1 MKQAI
6 IKIINFSVFIFSISI
21 VLSIS
26 LTGYASQPGWQIV
39 TAPQLVSPTEARTIL
54 EKKDVKEIT
63 LPSKKENILLMSMG
77 DGLTTSE
84 TQATPQIVELARA
97 LQHDPK
103 LIFNYVKNHID
114 YVPSFGSVNG
124 ATATLLAGRGNDFD
138 QASLL
143 IALMR
148 TSGFTADYVSGDVTY
163 PISDLAAWLGTDSTP
178 GVIAQVFANGGIPV
192 SYGSNSVT
200 LMRVWVQVNINGTN
214 YVFDPAFRKNNYETG
229 INLASAM
236 GYNKT
241 TLLSAASAGATI
253 GTDYI
258 QNLNESN
265 IRSTLQN
272 YSNNLINYIRSNK
285 PNSEIREIIGGPK
298 GIYEELETYS
308 TTLPYQTN
316 IANQTVF
323 STISDNYRLKIR
335 VQHQG
340 IDRTFSSFEIAGKRV
355 TIFFTGTSNAP
366 QLKVEGELVATGNA
380 TAIGTM
386 YDLIVTANHPYA
398 SSGGTYCDQTETFHL
413 KSGGAYALACDFENV
428 SNELMQERNKTLTEN
443 KVTGTPES
451 EAVLGESLNI
461 MAMTW
466 LNECNL
472 AEKMMGELAGVIP
485 VRQHKIGVMAQE
497 EGYYIDVKMG
507 YVTPSS
513 EHGNSSEVFQWFF
526 AIGGFSSAF
535 EHGILQQLQ
544 GIDKIGA
551 STVKLLQLSN
561 ANNKKSFYASS
572 SNFSTITPQLQN
584 YQTSKIAEIQGLVN
598 AGFKFILPQDANIA
612 LNEWTGMGYIQYYHS
627 GNSGSAGMII
637 SGDYNGGYSSISEPV
652 NVNEVYYQTSLSV
665 ANIST
670 QAHLSTPT
678 SIDPVDMLSGSFL
691 SSNTDISLGASG
703 TMGLGLTRSY
713 NSSSN
718 SKEGVLGRGWSHNYD
733 VFLETHSDGNPGLGT
748 RTPIDS
754 ASAIVSLY
762 IANDLMETQDSLI
775 NWLVATQIQKW
786 MIDQLIENVVTV
798 HMGSKTL
805 DFVKL
810 ADGSYSSPPNT
821 TVKLV
826 EGTTF
831 RLEDRFDLNINFNTD
846 KKISSIVDADNNSL
860 TFQYSGDKL
869 QSVRDTFQ
877 RSLTLTYNGDLLDTV
892 TDSTGRSVSY
902 DYTNGN
908 LTGFRDLENKLWQ
921 YGYDSKNRIT
931 TLTNPLNI
939 ITVTNTYD
947 ELDRVKTQTVPRK
960 INGSIVNRTYNLYF
974 SGYMNIEED
983 TEGNQTIY
991 YFDDKGRTVSVENA
1005 LGNRSYT
1012 EYDGQNHVVKT
1023 TDPRGNEAEFTYDG
1037 NHNLVK
1043 AVGPLSGIE
1052 YDTGYTY
1059 DAEFRLT
1066 DTYLSQND
1074 VIQRNLSHLEY
1085 DTEHHLEK
1093 TTTYPEAGKE
1103 IFRDI
1108 TYYSNG
1114 LTNTTSDGKGIITT
1128 LTYDSFGNP
1137 DTSKV
1142 DIEPLVDYVYNSRGW
1157 MTDLNDQAGSH
1168 TGFTYN
1174 NRGQILTKIDP
1185 LSKVTGYTY
1194 YDDGSLHSITDR
1206 KNNTI
1211 SYSYTPSGKMDTITY
1226 QDLSTV
1232 GFQYDSRDNLY
1243 RMQDSIGTTT
1253 YNEYDAASRLR
1264 RFTDA
1269 QGFEIAYNYDNAGNL
1284 TTLTYPG
1291 NKTVTYTYDELN
1303 RLETVTINWVTGTP
1317 ASTFYYDASGRLD
1330 QIDQFNGTKVYYG
1343 YDNADRLTDL
1353 ENEKGDTTPIATYH
1367 FTLDNNGNRTHI
1379 TKNEPLSFDPSAQT
1393 INYTYNT
1400 QKNRL
1405 LTAGADT
1412 FTHDDEGQLSAKNST
1427 SYTFDYE
1434 HRLKTIGSTIQ
1445 YFYNGMGNRVR
1456 AVRNGVTTKYIYDA
1470 RGNLLAEADVNNV
1483 IQRYYIYGN
1492 GLRAMVTAGGQL
1504 YCYHYNATGNTI
1516 AITDSSQNIVN
1527 KYAYT
1532 PFGEIGN
1539 EQETFAQ
1546 PFKYVGQYGV
1556 MSESNGLY
1564 YMRARYYDPTLGRF
1578 ISEDPAGF
1586 RGGDVNLYVY
1596 VGNNPVL
1603 LIDPS
1608 GLCSQSFFQ
1617 KFETNY
1623 NSTLNGLYGEDLE
1636 WADSLGLWGA
1646 SALAVEIG
1654 MSSVQSLTDALAT
1667 EQIANGK
1674 IAGSFV
1680 QGDLFSKLQAA
1691 DIGANT
1697 AARTTALRTGMRVTG
1712 AVTGVITAGA
1722 TGYSLGARLNAA
1734 AIALYQS
1741 F

>member
-1 MKQAI
+1 MKQSI
-6 IKIINFSVFIFSISI
+6 RKIINYSVFIFFISI

-39 TAPQLVSPTEARTIL
+39 TAPQLVSPVEARAIL
-54 EKKDVKEIT
+54 DNINVKDT
-63 LPSKKENILLMSMG
+63 NLSSKKENILLMSMG
-77 DGLTTSE
+77 EGLTTSE

-97 LQHDPK
+97 LKNDPK
-103 LIFNYVKNHID
+103 LIFDYVKNHID

-143 IALMR
+143 VALMR

-163 PISDLAAWLGTDSTP
+163 PASDLAAWIGTDATP
-178 GVIAQVFANGGIPV
+178 VVIAQVFANGGIPV

-200 LMRVWVQVNINGTN
+200 LMRVWVRVNINGTN

-229 INLASAM
+229 INLATAM

-241 TLLSAASAGATI
+241 DLLSAASTGATI
-253 GTDYI
+253 GADYI
-258 QNLNESN
+258 LNLDETN
-265 IRSTLQN
+265 IRATLQS
-272 YSNNLINYIRSNK
+272 YSNNLVNYIRDNK

-298 GIYEELETYS
+298 GIYEEIATYP

-316 IANQTVF
+316 IANQSVF
-323 STISDNYRLKIR
+323 STIPDTYRLKVR

-380 TAIGTM
+380 TTIGTI
-386 YDLIVTANHPYA
+386 YNLIVTANHPYA

-428 SNELMQERNKTLTEN
+428 SNNLMQERNKTLTEN
-443 KVTGTPES
+443 KETGTPES

-472 AEKMMGELAGVIP
+472 AEKMMGELAEVIP
-485 VRQHKIGVMAQE
+485 VRQHKIGIMAQE

-513 EHGNSSEVFQWFF
+513 EHGNSSAVFQWFF

-544 GIDKIGA
+544 GIDRIGV

-561 ANNKKSFYASS
+561 ASNKKSFYANS
-572 SNFSTITPQLQN
+572 SNFSTISPQLQN
-584 YQTSKIAEIQGLVN
+584 YQAAKITEIQGLVN
-598 AGFKFILPQDANIA
+598 AGFKLILPQDANIA
-612 LNEWTGMGYIQYYHS
+612 LNEWTGLGYIQYYHS

-670 QAHLSTPT
+670 QAHLNTPT
-678 SIDPVDMLSGSFL
+678 SIDPVDMLSGTFL
-691 SSNTDISLGASG
+691 SNNTDITLGASG

-718 SKEGVLGRGWSHNYD
+718 YKDGVLGRGWSHNYD
-733 VFLETHSDGNPGLGT
+733 VFHETHSDGNPGLGR

-810 ADGSYSSPPNT
+810 ADGSYNSPPDT
-821 TVKLV
+821 TVKLL

-831 RLEDRFDLNINFNTD
+831 RLEDRFDTTINFNTD
-846 KKISSIVDADNNSL
+846 RKISSITDEDNNAL
-860 TFQYSGDKL
+860 NFTYSGNKL
-869 QSVRDTFQ
+869 QSVRDAFQ
-877 RSLTLTYNGDLLDTV
+877 RSITLTYDGDLLDTV

-939 ITVTNTYD
+939 TTVTNTYD

-974 SGYMNIEED
+974 SGYRNIEED
-983 TEGNQTIY
+983 TEGNQTVY
-991 YFDDKGRTVSVENA
+991 YFDDKGRTLSTENA
-1005 LGNRSYT
+1005 LGNRSYR

-1023 TDPRGNEAEFTYDG
+1023 TDPRGNEAELIYDG

-1043 AVGPLSGIE
+1043 AVGPLSGTE
-1052 YDTGYTY
+1052 YDSGYTY

-1066 DTYLSQND
+1066 DTYLSMND
-1074 VIQRNLSHLEY
+1074 VIQRSLSHRDY
-1085 DTEHHLEK
+1085 DSEHHLEK
-1093 TTTYPEAGKE
+1093 ATVYPATGKQIE
-1103 IFRDI
+1103 NSNA
-1108 TYYSNG
+1108 YYPNG
-1114 LTNTTSDGKGIITT
+1114 LTNTTSDGRGVVTT

-1142 DIEPLVDYVYNSRGW
+1142 DKEPIIDYGYNSRGL

-1174 NRGQILTKIDP
+1174 NRGQVLTKTDP
-1185 LSKVTGYTY
+1185 LSKATSYTY
-1194 YDDGSLHSITDR
+1194 YDDASLHTITDR
-1206 KNNTI
+1206 ENNTI

-1226 QDLSTV
+1226 QDTSTV
-1232 GFQYDSRDNLY
+1232 SFQYDSRDNLY
-1243 RMQDSIGTTT
+1243 RMLDSIGTTT
-1253 YNEYDAASRLR
+1253 YNEYDAANHLK

-1269 QGFEIAYNYDNAGNL
+1269 QGFEVSYGYDAAGNL

-1317 ASTFYYDASGRLD
+1317 ISTFYYDESGRLD
-1330 QIDQFNGTKVYYG
+1330 QIDQFNGSKVYYG

-1367 FTLDNNGNRTHI
+1367 FTLDNNGNRTHLA
-1379 TKNEPLSFDPSAQT
+1379 KNEPITFDPGAQT

-1427 SYTFDYE
+1427 SYTFNYE

-1445 YFYNGMGNRVR
+1445 YFYDGMGKRVR
-1456 AVRNGVTTKYIYDA
+1456 AVRSGATTKYIYDA
-1470 RGNLLAEADVNNV
+1470 SGNLLAEADVNNV

-1492 GLRAMVTAGGQL
+1492 GLMAMVTAGGQL
-1504 YCYHYNATGNTI
+1504 YCYHYNATGSTI

-1532 PFGEIGN
+1532 PFGEIGS
-1539 EQETFAQ
+1539 EQEAFAQ

-1578 ISEDPAGF
+1578 LSEDPLGF
-1586 RGGDVNLYVY
+1586 GGGDVNLYVY
-1596 VGNNPVL
+1596 VNNNPVMF
-1603 LIDPS
+1603 IDPL
-1608 GLCSQSFFQ
+1608 GLCKTIERSVEMSLKAMGLPQDPSNIYPYLDDFAGVNDP
-1617 KFETNY
+1617 KF
-1623 NSTLNGLYGEDLE
+1623 
-1636 WADSLGLWGA
+1636 
-1646 SALAVEIG
+1646 
-1654 MSSVQSLTDALAT
+1654 
-1667 EQIANGK
+1667 ANGWNPAKSVHGNALESGK
-1674 IAGSFV
+1674 IPGVEPELHLKYYNDPERGQIIAPVTPTSSLSHYIDAIQWYLG
-1680 QGDLFSKLQAA
+1680 GNPNLRNAEEIINDLQ
-1691 DIGANT
+1691 
-1697 AARTTALRTGMRVTG
+1697 
-1712 AVTGVITAGA
+1712 
-1722 TGYSLGARLNAA
+1722 
-1734 AIALYQS
+1734 
-1741 F
+1741 